1 MRLDKFLKVSR
12 LIKRRSVAKQLAD
25 ADRIVVNGRIAKPSL
40 DLKVDDI
47 IEITFK
53 DKTTKYQ
60 VLKLVDHIKKDDSDS
75 MFKMID

>member
-60 VLKLVDHIKKDDSDS
+60 VLKLVDHIKKDDSDI